1 LQTRFTAF
9 RLSSSP
15 PYVPLGWDMPY
26 EMVVT
31 LASLP
36 EEKPAAPSK
45 RKKGIKFCLGFFAA
59 DIRKDDGS

>member
-1 LQTRFTAF
+1 
-9 RLSSSP
+9 
-15 PYVPLGWDMPY
+15 VPLGWDIPY